1 MVDVLNGRCMVQ
13 LIQRAAKGQLEV
25 VGNLGQTQ
33 TLNRGGSGLL
43 HGRAISSR
51 GQLLGAETLRWGSSS
66 GRNPNQ
72 SRGPSAVVIKI
83 LNWGSNI
90 PLGGTRALQEH
101 W

>member
-51 GQLLGAETLRWGSSS
+51 VSSWERRPLDGAAAAGGIRI
-66 GRNPNQ
+66 N
-72 SRGPSAVVIKI
+72 RGDHQR
-83 LNWGSNI
+83 L
-90 PLGGTRALQEH
+90 
-101 W
+101 